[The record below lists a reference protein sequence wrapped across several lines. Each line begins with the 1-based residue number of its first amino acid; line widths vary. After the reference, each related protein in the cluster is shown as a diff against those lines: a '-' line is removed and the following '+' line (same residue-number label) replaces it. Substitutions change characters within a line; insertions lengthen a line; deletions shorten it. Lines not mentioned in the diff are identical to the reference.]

1 MIGESTLGDL
11 KCLSIVMEIVVVQT
25 LVSRRVLLRAI
36 LAFLGVALTRSRECF
51 CSLLEESLIIIYG
64 TQLMLAVVEHSKGRL
79 DTAEQ

>member
-36 LAFLGVALTRSRECF
+36 LAALFWVLHLHDPENASVRCKRN
-51 CSLLEESLIIIYG
+51 L
-64 TQLMLAVVEHSKGRL
+64 
-79 DTAEQ
+79 